1 MRGIMGSI
9 ESIRFVYNEPAL
21 VVNDNGRNVLVVGD
35 LHIGAEARLADKGIH
50 VYGTSAEMAKHIIGT
65 ANEFS
70 AKGVVLLGD
79 VKESV
84 LYPPVS
90 ERRAIAAFF
99 GALGALDVEVVAGN
113 HDAHLGEIAGIE
125 PLRELVLGDVAL
137 IHGHTWPSEK
147 AVECR
152 YIVTAH
158 NHIAVTVRDS
168 NGALYREK
176 AWLIAPVAR
185 AKAKERYGRFKPSR
199 LVVMPAYNDLIL
211 GMPVNELG
219 SKGENINPLLRNGIF
234 SHDRA
239 YVYTLRGEY
248 MGTVK
253 ELRKAKSLIP

>member
-1 MRGIMGSI
+1 MMDGV
-9 ESIRFVYNEPAL
+9 EAVRFVYNEPAL
-21 VVNDNGRNVLVVGD
+21 LVNDDSRNVLVVGD
-35 LHIGAEARLADKGIH
+35 LHIGAEAKLADRGIH
-50 VYGTSAEMAKHIIGT
+50 IYGTGAEMAQRIART
-65 ANEFS
+65 AMEFS
-70 AKGVVLLGD
+70 ATGIVLLGD

-84 LYPPVS
+84 LYPPIS

-99 GALGALDVEVVAGN
+99 DALKGLDVEVVAGN

-125 PLRELVLGDVAL
+125 PLRELIIGDVAL
-137 IHGHTWPSEK
+137 VHGHTWPSDR
-147 AVECR
+147 AMECK

-176 AWLIAPVAR
+176 AWLIAPPVR
-185 AKAKERYGRFKPSR
+185 ANAKKRYAAFGTSR

-219 SKGENINPLLRNGIF
+219 SKGENINPMLRNGIF
-234 SHDRA
+234 SHDKA

-253 ELRKAKSLIP
+253 ELRAAKSLIP